1 MNPNKGTQMKEELQ
15 VTPLMDLPNSKSEL
29 HQLMNLV
36 AGALVS
42 ES

>member
-1 MNPNKGTQMKEELQ
+1 MKEELQ